1 MSKLTNYSFVVIF
14 DEDRQ
19 AGQAQYTMRGG
30 QLPMRA
36 VTPVHSEVVGMYC
49 GDKDL
54 LLIEFKAMPEA
65 LTTIDELPKSRFET
79 VRGVEVTGAV
89 RELTQR
95 ADEFHDSIKALM
107 QSIWPDLNQ
116 DDEDE
121 APIQTPEPEPEP
133 GPAKAKRRGK

>member
-36 VTPVHSEVVGMYC
+36 VTPVHSQVTGMYC

-54 LLIEFKAMPEA
+54 LLIEFKAMPET

-79 VRGVEVTGAV
+79 VRGIEVTGAV

-95 ADEFHDSIKALM
+95 ADEFHDTIKALT

-116 DDEDE
+116 DDEDT
-121 APIQTPEPEPEP
+121 TPEPEPEQT
-133 GPAKAKRRGK
+133 PAPEPKSRRKGNK

>member
-36 VTPVHSEVVGMYC
+36 VTPVHSQVTGMYC

-54 LLIEFKAMPEA
+54 LLIEFKAAPEVP
-65 LTTIDELPKSRFET
+65 TTIDELPKSRFET
-79 VRGVEVTGAV
+79 VRGIEVTGAV

-95 ADEFHDSIKALM
+95 ADSFHDTIKVLM

-116 DDEDE
+116 DDEDT
-121 APIQTPEPEPEP
+121 TPEPAPEP
-133 GPAKAKRRGK
+133 TAEPAKAKRKGK